1 MFNIKHFRVLSKN
14 NGNTRGKVIM
24 AYKLKYDAKQFEG
37 ASCAGIDTE
46 AFYPPRDI
54 FTPLEL
60 KMIKRVCTECPVM
73 EACLEWAIV
82 HERYGVWGATVP
94 VEREKIRRR
103 HGIMVSDPDR
113 FS

>member
-1 MFNIKHFRVLSKN
+1 MFEFKYFRVLRKDG
-14 NGNTRGKVIM
+14 GNARGRNMI
-24 AYKLKYDAKQFEG
+24 AYKLKYDSSQWEG

-54 FTPLEL
+54 FSPDEL

-73 EACLEWAIV
+73 EACLEWALV

-94 VEREKIRRR
+94 VERERIRRR
-103 HGIMVSDPDR
+103 HGIMLSDPDR